1 MKNAKP
7 FVIKVITPLHAGSGQ
22 DLGIVDLPIQRERH
36 TGYPKIEASGLKGCL
51 RDNFRKN
58 KKAKEHLDFI
68 FGPEESGD
76 HAGALGFIDA
86 RLLLFPVKSV
96 KGLFAWATSNDILTK
111 WQKTM
116 TMIGIE
122 MNFSIPNL
130 DNGECYLAGDSHLK
144 LNNNAVVLE
153 EYCFNANNEVIPV
166 NLVQE
171 LSSFTKIENLSQQL
185 IILSNDDLKDFVNL
199 STEVITRTKISSETG
214 TVDTKIGG
222 LWTEEYL
229 PSESVLYSLA
239 IPSSIFTT
247 EKKEFLNGKDDKT
260 AIMDYWNK
268 HRPQFLQIGG
278 NATIGKGLVEMY
290 SPEMGGTNDN
300 DE

>member
-58 KKAKEHLDFI
+58 GSKKEDLDLI
-68 FGPEESGD
+68 FGPENSGD
-76 HAGALGFIDA
+76 HAGTLSFIDA
-86 RLLLFPVKSV
+86 SLLLFPVKSV
-96 KGLFAWATSNDILTK
+96 KGLFAWATSNDILSK
-111 WQKTM
+111 WQNTLHM
-116 TMIGIE
+116 VGIKA
-122 MNFSIPNL
+122 SYITPKPQ
-130 DNGECYLAGDSHLK
+130 NGECYLAVDSQLK

-153 EYCFNANNEVIPV
+153 EYCFSKAESGIDNKLVLK
-166 NLVQE
+166 LVQ
-171 LSSFTKIENLSQQL
+171 FTGIKNLTEQL
-185 IILSNDDLKDFVNL
+185 IILSNDDFKDFVNL
-199 STEVITRTKISSETG
+199 STEVITRTKIDPKTG
-214 TVDTKIGG
+214 TVQQGA
-222 LWTEEYL
+222 LFTEEYL

-247 EKKEFLNGKDDKT
+247 KEKKETFLNGREDKV
-260 AIMDYWNK
+260 AVMDYWNQ

-278 NATIGKGLVEMY
+278 NATIGKGLVEIS
-290 SPEMGGTNDN
+290 SPEMGGKNDN